1 MVVAALASDIYPRL
15 NVGKIREVTLTPKRV
30 GVTSWCLYE
39 VFGQRGRAGTNSE
52 EAATPRGVKLDF
64 VHYFVLCPKSV
75 FLPISNI
82 YKGNP
87 SHLGPFLLAMAVFL
101 PWPFLFLAK
110 SAELWPQKPREKN
123 LDQL

>member
-1 MVVAALASDIYPRL
+1 MACFEQNPDFRPGIFDAYLV
-15 NVGKIREVTLTPKRV
+15 
-30 GVTSWCLYE
+30 
-39 VFGQRGRAGTNSE
+39 E

-75 FLPISNI
+75 FLPISYI

-110 SAELWPQKPREKN
+110 SAELWPQKPTEKN